1 MNAPEEQDS
10 ISGKAYDLKLALR
23 LWRFLRPHRK
33 IFFLSLLLLPVHQG
47 FNLAQPLL
55 LKIGIDAVSAGDG
68 LTLMTTG
75 LLFAGALAAEAGA
88 FFFQYYLSM
97 KVAQRC
103 LADLRV
109 ELFSH
114 VQRLPMSY
122 FDRNPVGRLMTRMT
136 TDVEVLQEM
145 FAAGAMNLV
154 ADLVLIAAIVAIML
168 SLHVEMAL
176 VSLALIPFLLLG
188 INVFRLKARQTYR
201 LIRTRIARVNAYL
214 GEAIPGM
221 AVIQLFNRQE
231 RSFEEF
237 DDLNRSHRD
246 AIRRSN
252 VYEASLFSMVE
263 AAGSLSIALLLWY
276 GGGEVLQGVV
286 GIGTFVAFSE
296 YIRRLFV
303 PLRDFSNKYAVIQAA
318 MTAAERIFELLDTAP
333 EKSGGSAE
341 PVAATAPAAVP
352 VPAPEPA
359 AAPAT
364 DAAAT
369 VLTGAPGADGVPA
382 PNPVPT
388 ATVPAGAAR
397 VDSAPATNPALTAG
411 GNASSAVRPG
421 AVSAAVVE
429 PDHPDRAAV
438 EFDDV
443 WFSYRPNDPVLK
455 GVSFRIEPGER
466 VAVIGATGSGKTTTI
481 KLMSRLYDVDSGAVR
496 VGGRD
501 VREWELDGLRRHMGT
516 VLQDVFLFSGDILSN
531 LKLGN
536 ESIPEERIRAAVR
549 SANAEGFIRRM
560 PGGLRAAVRERGNN
574 LSAGQRQLLALV
586 RMFVLDPEILVLD
599 EATSSVDTE
608 TEFLVQGAFEKIMA
622 NRTCLVIAHRLSTIR
637 KADRILVFHRGVI
650 REMGSHAE
658 LMEKGGVYYR
668 LHQLQFQGEGNGG
681 AEVERARVPFEE

>member
-1 MNAPEEQDS
+1 MHAPEEQDN

-68 LTLMTTG
+68 LTLMTAG
-75 LLFAGALAAEAGA
+75 LLFAGALAAEAA
-88 FFFQYYLSM
+88 AYFFQYYLSM

-109 ELFSH
+109 TLFSH

-122 FDRNPVGRLMTRMT
+122 FDKNPVGRLMTRMT

-154 ADLVLIAAIVAIML
+154 ADLVLIAAIVAIMM
-168 SLHVEMAL
+168 SLHMELAL
-176 VSLALIPFLLLG
+176 VSLALIPFLLVG

-221 AVIQLFNRQE
+221 AVIQLFNRQA

-246 AIRRSN
+246 AIKRSN
-252 VYEASLFSMVE
+252 IYEASLFSMVE
-263 AAGSLSIALLLWY
+263 AAGSLSIALLLWF

-318 MTAAERIFELLDTAP
+318 MTAAERIFELLDTEP
-333 EKSGGSAE
+333 EKSG
-341 PVAATAPAAVP
+341 VV
-352 VPAPEPA
+352 
-359 AAPAT
+359 AAPAS
-364 DAAAT
+364 
-369 VLTGAPGADGVPA
+369 
-382 PNPVPT
+382 
-388 ATVPAGAAR
+388 R
-397 VDSAPATNPALTAG
+397 VIP
-411 GNASSAVRPG
+411 
-421 AVSAAVVE
+421 VSAGN
-429 PDHPDRAAV
+429 DTNGAAV
-438 EFDDV
+438 EFDNV

-481 KLMSRLYDVDSGAVR
+481 KLMSRFYDVDSGAVR

-501 VREWELDGLRRHMGT
+501 VREWELDALRRHMGT

-536 ESIPEERIRAAVR
+536 ESIPEERVRAAVR

-560 PGGLRAAVRERGNN
+560 PGGLNAVVRERGNN

-637 KADRILVFHRGVI
+637 NADRIVVFHRGVI

-681 AEVERARVPFEE
+681 AARGAVADR